1 MSPVPRKMSN
11 EDNDLIKEFLDNG
24 GTVDKKSY
32 GERSEEIEFTGGFY
46 HRKRKKK
53 EEESKDD

>member
-24 GTVDKKSY
+24 GTVDKNHTVSVQ
-32 GERSEEIEFTGGFY
+32 
-46 HRKRKKK
+46 KKLNSLEDLSQK
-53 EEESKDD
+53 A